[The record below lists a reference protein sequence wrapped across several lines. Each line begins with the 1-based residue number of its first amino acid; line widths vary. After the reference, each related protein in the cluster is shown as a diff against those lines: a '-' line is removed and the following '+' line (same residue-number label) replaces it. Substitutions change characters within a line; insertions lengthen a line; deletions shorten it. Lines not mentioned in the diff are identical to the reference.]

1 VKKLIATVMTVAA
14 ALSAPAAFADE
25 APVLGESLDSGLGV
39 LAANYTGREFMK
51 LSPSYITGEKQDSG
65 LGSVSQEEL
74 RRIVSA
80 YEAATQRQR

>member
-1 VKKLIATVMTVAA
+1 MKRLIATVLTMAA
-14 ALSAPAAFADE
+14 VLGAPAAFGDE
-25 APVLGESLDSGLGV
+25 APVLGESLDSGLGA
-39 LAANYTGREFMK
+39 LPANYTGREFMK
-51 LSPSYITGEKQDSG
+51 LSPSYIAGEKQDSG